1 MLYQAVRPKA
11 RMEEVI
17 DYQRLPAPVKYEELQ
32 RENLSEQSAWFS
44 YAAASPACL
53 PEVSESAWY
62 QG

>member
-32 RENLSEQSAWFS
+32 RENLSEWSLCT
-44 YAAASPACL
+44 YAAAISARVPDLLDYAC
-53 PEVSESAWY
+53 Y
-62 QG
+62 DGD